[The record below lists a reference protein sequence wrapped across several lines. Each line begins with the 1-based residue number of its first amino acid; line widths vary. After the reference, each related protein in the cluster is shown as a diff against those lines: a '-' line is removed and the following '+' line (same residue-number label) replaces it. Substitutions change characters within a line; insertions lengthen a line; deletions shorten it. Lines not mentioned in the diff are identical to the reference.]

1 MELLVVIAIIAI
13 LIALLLPAVQAAREA
28 ARRVQCT
35 NQLKQ
40 LALTAQNHASTFDG
54 ELPPLVQ
61 TTPEMTIPILMVI
74 LPYMEQTELYDVA
87 YDHAVATNRPI
98 WEINNVPGYPMAAGD
113 DDFWDKYGSVPQ
125 YRCPSDYR
133 ITELTGRQGVGHDY
147 SSYGAN
153 YLLMGRERPPLAEG
167 CFSPIMS
174 CPRNKSWKSKY
185 RIGTI
190 PHGTSH
196 TLMFGEIAKDPFE
209 VDWTM
214 PALAQINSGS
224 LYSALFG
231 FVLPQSLTSQPRW
244 INLTQTA
251 LLPPTSADGAD
262 PPEHWYFRACT
273 PHENL
278 WIGALADGSVRT
290 VDVTIDDALWV
301 DLLNPDDRD
310 PVDLE

>member
-214 PALAQINSGS
+214 PALAQINSLHKQHCCLPPARMVRTRPNTGIFGPVRHTKISGS
-224 LYSALFG
+224 A
-231 FVLPQSLTSQPRW
+231 PSLTVVFAPSMSPS
-244 INLTQTA
+244 T
-251 LLPPTSADGAD
+251 
-262 PPEHWYFRACT
+262 T
-273 PHENL
+273 PCG
-278 WIGALADGSVRT
+278 WT
-290 VDVTIDDALWV
+290 C
-301 DLLNPDDRD
+301 
-310 PVDLE
+310 